1 MVNNGMTKEM
11 TLAEAEAQAAKLRA
25 EAEANQFSSPAS
37 TKETLIEALSEVTY
51 KDEPQLDSVTGK
63 QIERI
68 DLEVLASLIQSF
80 IGANFTCKAG
90 KKYVNII
97 RN

>member
-1 MVNNGMTKEM
+1 MTKEM
-11 TLAEAEAQAAKLRA
+11 TLAEAEAQVAKLRA

-37 TKETLIEALSEVTY
+37 IRETLIEALNVVEY

-63 QIERI
+63 QIERVN
-68 DLEVLASLIQSF
+68 LEVLASLVQHF
-80 IGANFTCKAG
+80 IGSTFTAKSG
-90 KKYVNII
+90 KKYVNVI